1 MAVNNNSIFK
11 YSYLTLNP
19 FMVQI
24 NLTWLAHDLILGDID
39 AREGGFLCEDKTL
52 SFQLINIP

>member
-1 MAVNNNSIFK
+1 MALNNNSIFK

-52 SFQLINIP
+52 SF